1 MLEKR
6 FYAVPIGLDELKGV
20 ESVSITREVDG
31 DGRWLLVAI
40 ESDKDS
46 GSEVAL
52 KLASV
57 LKSKAGGMRLIEFV
71 DPLGG

>member
-1 MLEKR
+1 MSEKR
-6 FYAVPIGLDELKGV
+6 FYSVAIGLDELSGV

-40 ESDKDS
+40 DS
-46 GSEVAL
+46 YEDEGKEIAL

-57 LKSKAGGMRLIEFV
+57 LKSKAGGLRLIEFV
-71 DPLGG
+71 NPLGG